1 MSLAL
6 LNTVVV
12 LGCSKSLGSLFF
24 LNSDISTPPLAVGL
38 ATPKFGGTLIRTLIS
53 EIDTL
58 ICPHRCASAWFVSGA
73 SF

>member
-53 EIDTL
+53 VISEIYL
-58 ICPHRCASAWFVSGA
+58 IVHIGVHGLYPVQV
-73 SF
+73 